1 MKEKFKEF
9 VKANPRLINYVKD
22 NNVSWQSLYEI
33 YALYGEDEIIWNK
46 YVNSNSSL
54 TDDLVNIIKNINY
67 DEIDKFYRIGKY
79 PTETFNDSSWYGYA
93 GATSFSSMEYR
104 QIAKL
109 MNDLGLS
116 SNKINKERT

>member
-33 YALYGEDEIIWNK
+33 YTLYGEDENIWNK

-54 TDDLVNIIKNINY
+54 TDDLVNIIKNINLENIRKTTEGLQKVLSVIQSFDNNEQKEVYQKKEDYIDDY
-67 DEIDKFYRIGKY
+67 D
-79 PTETFNDSSWYGYA
+79 
-93 GATSFSSMEYR
+93 
-104 QIAKL
+104 
-109 MNDLGLS
+109 
-116 SNKINKERT
+116 

>member
-22 NNVSWQSLYEI
+22 NNVSWKSLYEI

-54 TDDLVNIIKNINY
+54 TDDLVNIIKNINLENVRKTTEGLQKVLSVIQSFDNNEQKEVYQKKEDYIDDY
-67 DEIDKFYRIGKY
+67 D
-79 PTETFNDSSWYGYA
+79 
-93 GATSFSSMEYR
+93 
-104 QIAKL
+104 
-109 MNDLGLS
+109 
-116 SNKINKERT
+116 

>member
-54 TDDLVNIIKNINY
+54 TDDLVNIIKNINLENIRKTTEGLQKVLSVIQSFDNNEQKEVYQKKEDYIDDY
-67 DEIDKFYRIGKY
+67 D
-79 PTETFNDSSWYGYA
+79 
-93 GATSFSSMEYR
+93 
-104 QIAKL
+104 
-109 MNDLGLS
+109 
-116 SNKINKERT
+116 